1 MWLFY
6 AVSVNELCVLITS
19 AVCHSAS
26 PSLFVSCL
34 SHQAPC
40 GSHAFSFPWCPLC
53 LALSLHFSPHSN
65 LLPNLLPVVLSWHAL
80 CTSMP
85 VLHHFH
91 CQHQQHS
98 WNGTGN
104 GNPLLSLCPPGMRGR
119 APVKFPTFLPA
130 SFFKSET
137 AAYVISQVL
146 DEELQKARPSELR
159 LVSLD
164 IASHKKAELFYR
176 VYVFSFILCWREIAF
191 GILWP
196 FWDVGVLLR
205 SKWLGSWLFPTIVE
219 QGVGCIFCVVGVM
232 QACISR

>member
-1 MWLFY
+1 
-6 AVSVNELCVLITS
+6 
-19 AVCHSAS
+19 
-26 PSLFVSCL
+26 
-34 SHQAPC
+34 
-40 GSHAFSFPWCPLC
+40 
-53 LALSLHFSPHSN
+53 
-65 LLPNLLPVVLSWHAL
+65 
-80 CTSMP
+80 
-85 VLHHFH
+85 
-91 CQHQQHS
+91 
-98 WNGTGN
+98 
-104 GNPLLSLCPPGMRGR
+104 MRGR
-119 APVKFPTFLPA
+119 APVKFPAFLPA

-137 AAYVISQVL
+137 AAYVISQAL

-219 QGVGCIFCVVGVM
+219 QGVGCIFLCGGSEAGMHFEITHADNNALWEFIKVEMLISCIIRFIGCSEVPFFILFICVLFTFNVY
-232 QACISR
+232 